1 MPTAVSKYHPRR
13 AGCTVRQEWKRR
25 FAHTI
30 DHLRRSACLQRK
42 KTVERETRGCPSPA
56 SKDLQRP
63 KAVFSIL
70 TTSHSPTP
78 DRRARFSLADPPTSR
93 PHPEP

>member
-30 DHLRRSACLQRK
+30 DHLRRPPTSQGCL
-42 KTVERETRGCPSPA
+42 
-56 SKDLQRP
+56 L
-63 KAVFSIL
+63 
-70 TTSHSPTP
+70 HSPTP